1 MSARPVPIPDVSSAS
16 YALMTPVPLKK
27 GPREHEDDFPMPN
40 EALLRRYGSS
50 PEALERLRG
59 RRHQLLITCQAP
71 TKDMAEAVRDAR
83 IHALQLAAEH
93 DGVVVELLP
102 PRVLELTPEQVS
114 LAHAQQ
120 WYVLDYDD
128 LDDGLLRTDGL
139 SQFGLPEVTVVEV
152 DRATHAMT
160 DAVIAGLAH
169 RLITEWPE
177 NDPVGPATVT
187 LRDIA
192 FGLGD
197 PQAATTPKDRTLDLL
212 ITYDPGPH
220 RLVVQLLQ
228 DPAEALFA
236 S

>member
-1 MSARPVPIPDVSSAS
+1 MSARAVPVPEVSSAS
-16 YALMTPVPLKK
+16 YALMTSAPL
-27 GPREHEDDFPMPN
+27 EQEDDLPMPTP
-40 EALLRRYGSS
+40 ALLRRFGSS
-50 PEALERLRG
+50 DAALERLAERP
-59 RRHQLLITCQAP
+59 HQLLITCSAP
-71 TKDMAEAVRDAR
+71 TAKIAAAVRDSR
-83 IHALQLAAEH
+83 IHALELARQY

-102 PRVLELTPEQVS
+102 PRVLEFTPDAVS

-139 SQFGLPEVTVVEV
+139 SQLGLPEVIVADV
-152 DRATHAMT
+152 DRQTHVMT

-169 RLITEWPE
+169 RLIAEWPK

-192 FGLGD
+192 YGLGD
-197 PQAATTPKDRTLDLL
+197 PQASTTPRDRTIDLV
-212 ITYDPGPH
+212 IDYDPGPH
-220 RLVVQLLQ
+220 RLLVQLMQ
-228 DPAEALFA
+228 DPAEVLF

>member
-16 YALMTPVPLKK
+16 YALMTPAPLKK

>member
-1 MSARPVPIPDVSSAS
+1 
-16 YALMTPVPLKK
+16 MTPVPLKK
-27 GPREHEDDFPMPN
+27 GPRKHEDDFPMPN

-212 ITYDPGPH
+212 ITYDQGPH

>member
-1 MSARPVPIPDVSSAS
+1 MSARPVPIPDVSTAS
-16 YALMTPVPLKK
+16 YALMTAAPVKK
-27 GPREHEDDFPMPN
+27 GPLEHEDDLPMPN

-50 PEALERLRG
+50 AEALDRLRE
-59 RRHQLLITCQAP
+59 RQHQLLITCQAP

-83 IHALQLAAEH
+83 IHALQLATAH

-102 PRVLELTPEQVS
+102 PRVLELSPEQVS

-139 SQFGLPEVTVVEV
+139 SQFGLPEVTVVDVNRE
-152 DRATHAMT
+152 THAMT
-160 DAVIAGLAH
+160 DAVLAGLAH
-169 RLITEWPE
+169 RLIAEWPE

-197 PQAATTPKDRTLDLL
+197 PQAAATPKDRAIDLL
-212 ITYDPGPH
+212 ISYEPGPH
-220 RLVVQLLQ
+220 RLIVQLLQ
-228 DPAEALFA
+228 DPAESLFA
-236 S
+236 

>member
-1 MSARPVPIPDVSSAS
+1 MSARPVPIPDVSTAS
-16 YALMTPVPLKK
+16 YALMTAQPL
-27 GPREHEDDFPMPN
+27 EHEDDLPMPN

-50 PEALERLRG
+50 TEALHRLRE
-59 RRHQLLITCQAP
+59 RQHQLLITCQAP

-93 DGVVVELLP
+93 DGMVVELLP

-139 SQFGLPEVTVVEV
+139 SQFGLPELTVVDV
-152 DRATHAMT
+152 DPATHAMAG
-160 DAVIAGLAH
+160 AVVAGLAH
-169 RLITEWPE
+169 RLIAEWPE

-236 S
+236 

>member
-1 MSARPVPIPDVSSAS
+1 MTSA
-16 YALMTPVPLKK
+16 PLD
-27 GPREHEDDFPMPN
+27 HEDDFPMPS
-40 EALLRRYGSS
+40 EALLRRFGSS
-50 PEALERLRG
+50 DASLERLRT
-59 RRHQLLITCQAP
+59 RVHHLLITCQAP
-71 TKDMAEAVRDAR
+71 TRDIAEAVRDAR
-83 IHALQLAAEH
+83 IHALSLAAEH

-128 LDDGLLRTDGL
+128 LERGLLRTDGL
-139 SQFGLPEVTVVEV
+139 AQFGLPEVTVVDV
-152 DRATHAMT
+152 DHATHAMT

-169 RLITEWPE
+169 RLIAEWPE

-192 FGLGD
+192 YGLGD
-197 PQAATTPKDRTLDLL
+197 PQAVTTPKDRTIDLL
-212 ITYDPGPH
+212 IDYDPGPH

-228 DPAEALFA
+228 DPAEVLFA
-236 S
+236 

>member
-1 MSARPVPIPDVSSAS
+1 
-16 YALMTPVPLKK
+16 MTADSL
-27 GPREHEDDFPMPN
+27 EHEDDFPMPN

-50 PEALERLRG
+50 AEALDRLRT
-59 RRHQLLITCQAP
+59 RQHQLLITCQAP

-160 DAVIAGLAH
+160 DAVVAGLAH
-169 RLITEWPE
+169 RLIAEWPE

-212 ITYDPGPH
+212 ITYDAGPH
-220 RLVVQLLQ
+220 RLIVQLLQ
-228 DPAEALFA
+228 DPADVLFA
-236 S
+236 

>member
-1 MSARPVPIPDVSSAS
+1 MSARPVPIPDVSTAS
-16 YALMTPVPLKK
+16 YALMTVEPLD
-27 GPREHEDDFPMPN
+27 HEDDFPMPN

-50 PEALERLRG
+50 TEALERLRV

-71 TKDMAEAVRDAR
+71 TRDMAEAVRDAR

-152 DRATHAMT
+152 DRAAHAMT

-228 DPAEALFA
+228 DPAEVLFA

>member
-1 MSARPVPIPDVSSAS
+1 
-16 YALMTPVPLKK
+16 MTAAPL
-27 GPREHEDDFPMPN
+27 EHEDDFPMPN

-50 PEALERLRG
+50 SEALARLRE
-59 RRHQLLITCQAP
+59 RQHQLLITCQAP

-128 LDDGLLRTDGL
+128 LDEGLLRTDGL

-152 DRATHAMT
+152 DRATHAMA
-160 DAVIAGLAH
+160 DAVVAGLAH
-169 RLITEWPE
+169 RLIAEWPE

-197 PQAATTPKDRTLDLL
+197 PQAAATPKDRTLDLL

-228 DPAEALFA
+228 DPADVLFA
-236 S
+236 

>member
-1 MSARPVPIPDVSSAS
+1 MSTRPVPVPETCSAS
-16 YALMTPVPLKK
+16 YALMTADALD
-27 GPREHEDDFPMPN
+27 HEDHLPMPN
-40 EALLRRYGSS
+40 EALLRRYGTTDA
-50 PEALERLRG
+50 ALDLLRERP
-59 RRHQLLITCQAP
+59 HQLLLHCQAP
-71 TKDMAEAVRDAR
+71 TEAMADAVRDCR
-83 IHALQLAAEH
+83 IHALDLAAQH

-102 PRVLELTPEQVS
+102 PRVLDLRPDEVS

-139 SQFGLPEVTVVEV
+139 EQFGLPEVTIADV
-152 DRATHAMT
+152 DPDTHAMV
-160 DAVIAGLAH
+160 DAVMAGLAH
-169 RLITEWPE
+169 RLIAEWPS

-197 PQAATTPKDRTLDLL
+197 AEASKTPEGRSIDLL
-212 ITYDPGPH
+212 IDYEPGPH
-220 RLVVQLLQ
+220 RLLVQLMD
-228 DPAEALFA
+228 DPAEALF

>member
-1 MSARPVPIPDVSSAS
+1 
-16 YALMTPVPLKK
+16 MTVEPLD
-27 GPREHEDDFPMPN
+27 HEDDFPMPN

-50 PEALERLRG
+50 AEALERLRG
-59 RRHQLLITCQAP
+59 CRHQLLITCQAP

-83 IHALQLAAEH
+83 IHALQLASAH
-93 DGVVVELLP
+93 NGVVVELLP
-102 PRVLELTPEQVS
+102 PRILELTPEQVS

-139 SQFGLPEVTVVEV
+139 SQFGLPEVTVVNV
-152 DRATHAMT
+152 ARPTHAMT
-160 DAVIAGLAH
+160 DAVVAGLAH
-169 RLITEWPE
+169 RLIAEWPE

-192 FGLGD
+192 YGLGD
-197 PQAATTPKDRTLDLL
+197 PEAVSTPKDRTIDLL

-220 RLVVQLLQ
+220 RLVVELMQ
-228 DPAEALFA
+228 DPAAVLFA
-236 S
+236 

>member
-1 MSARPVPIPDVSSAS
+1 
-16 YALMTPVPLKK
+16 
-27 GPREHEDDFPMPN
+27 
-40 EALLRRYGSS
+40 
-50 PEALERLRG
+50 
-59 RRHQLLITCQAP
+59 
-71 TKDMAEAVRDAR
+71 MAEAVRDAR

-236 S
+236 

>member
-1 MSARPVPIPDVSSAS
+1 MSARPVPIPDVSTAS
-16 YALMTPVPLKK
+16 YALMTADSL
-27 GPREHEDDFPMPN
+27 EHEDDFPMPN

-50 PEALERLRG
+50 AEALDRLRT
-59 RRHQLLITCQAP
+59 RQHQLLITCQAP

-83 IHALQLAAEH
+83 IHALQLATEH

-160 DAVIAGLAH
+160 DAVVAGLAH
-169 RLITEWPE
+169 RLIAEWPE

-212 ITYDPGPH
+212 ITYDAGPH
-220 RLVVQLLQ
+220 RLIVQLLQ
-228 DPAEALFA
+228 DPADVLFA
-236 S
+236 

>member
-1 MSARPVPIPDVSSAS
+1 
-16 YALMTPVPLKK
+16 MTPAPLKK
-27 GPREHEDDFPMPN
+27 GSLEHEDDFPMPS

-50 PEALERLRG
+50 SEALDRLRD
-59 RRHQLLITCQAP
+59 RPHQLLITCQSP

-83 IHALQLAAEH
+83 IHALQLAAAH

-102 PRVLELTPEQVS
+102 PRVLELTPDQVS

-139 SQFGLPEVTVVEV
+139 SQFGLPEVTVVDV
-152 DRATHAMT
+152 DRATHTMA
-160 DAVIAGLAH
+160 DAVVAGLAH
-169 RLITEWPE
+169 RLIAEWPE
-177 NDPVGPATVT
+177 NDPVGPASVT

-197 PQAATTPKDRTLDLL
+197 PEAAATPKDRTLDLL
-212 ITYDPGPH
+212 IDYDPGPH

-228 DPAEALFA
+228 DPAEVLFA
-236 S
+236 

>member
-1 MSARPVPIPDVSSAS
+1 MPDVSTAS
-16 YALMTPVPLKK
+16 YALMTAVPLKK
-27 GPREHEDDFPMPN
+27 GAHDHEDDFPLPN
-40 EALLRRYGSS
+40 EALLRRFGSS
-50 PEALERLRG
+50 AEALARLRE
-59 RRHQLLITCQAP
+59 RPHQLLITCQAP

-128 LDDGLLRTDGL
+128 LDEGLLRTDGL
-139 SQFGLPEVTVVEV
+139 SQFGLPELTVVDV

-160 DAVIAGLAH
+160 DAVVAGLAH
-169 RLITEWPE
+169 RLIEEWPE

-197 PQAATTPKDRTLDLL
+197 PQAATTPNDRTLDLL
-212 ITYDPGPH
+212 ISYDPGPH
-220 RLVVQLLQ
+220 RLIVQLLQ
-228 DPAEALFA
+228 DPAEVLFA
-236 S
+236 

>member
-1 MSARPVPIPDVSSAS
+1 MSARPVPIPDVSAAS
-16 YALMTPVPLKK
+16 YALMTAEPL
-27 GPREHEDDFPMPN
+27 EHEDDFPLPN

-50 PEALERLRG
+50 AEALDRLRK
-59 RRHQLLITCQAP
+59 RQHQLLITCQAP

-169 RLITEWPE
+169 RLIAEWPE

-197 PQAATTPKDRTLDLL
+197 PQAAATPKDRTLDLL
-212 ITYDPGPH
+212 IDYDPGPH

-228 DPAEALFA
+228 DPAEVLFA
-236 S
+236 

>member
-27 GPREHEDDFPMPN
+27 GRQEHEDDFPMPN

-50 PEALERLRG
+50 PEALERLREC
-59 RRHQLLITCQAP
+59 RHQLLITCQAP

-197 PQAATTPKDRTLDLL
+197 PQAAMTPKDRTLDLL

-228 DPAEALFA
+228 DPAEVLF

>member
-1 MSARPVPIPDVSSAS
+1 VPVPEVSSAS
-16 YALMTPVPLKK
+16 YALMTADPLE
-27 GPREHEDDFPMPN
+27 REDDFPLPSPG
-40 EALLRRYGSS
+40 LLRRYGTTD
-50 PEALERLRG
+50 EALERLGERP
-59 RRHQLLITCQAP
+59 HQLLITCHAP
-71 TKDMAEAVRDAR
+71 TAKMAAAVRDAR
-83 IHALQLAAEH
+83 IHALELAREH

-102 PRVLELTPEQVS
+102 PRVLEFTPAEVS

-128 LDDGLLRTDGL
+128 LDDGILRTDGL
-139 SQFGLPEVTVVEV
+139 SQFGLPEVMVVDV
-152 DRATHAMT
+152 DPETHAMT

-169 RLITEWPE
+169 RLIAEWPK

-197 PQAATTPKDRTLDLL
+197 PQASTTPRDRTIDLL
-212 ITYDPGPH
+212 IDYDAGPH
-220 RLVVQLLQ
+220 RLVVQLPQ
-228 DPAEALFA
+228 DPAVTLFA

>member
-1 MSARPVPIPDVSSAS
+1 MTAEPLE
-16 YALMTPVPLKK
+16 YA
-27 GPREHEDDFPMPN
+27 DDFPLPS

-50 PEALERLRG
+50 GSALERLR
-59 RRHQLLITCQAP
+59 RRQHQLLITCQAP

-83 IHALQLAAEH
+83 IHALQLAAAH
-93 DGVVVELLP
+93 DGIVVELLP
-102 PRVLELTPEQVS
+102 PRILELTPEQVS

-128 LDDGLLRTDGL
+128 LDEGLLRTDGL

-152 DRATHAMT
+152 ERATHAMT
-160 DAVIAGLAH
+160 DAVVAGLAH
-169 RLITEWPE
+169 RLIAEWPE

-197 PQAATTPKDRTLDLL
+197 PEAATTPKDRALDLL
-212 ITYDPGPH
+212 ISYDPGPH
-220 RLVVQLLQ
+220 RLVVQLVQ
-228 DPAEALFA
+228 DPAEVLFA
-236 S
+236 